1 MRRARTRWGGIRV
14 RTPKDG
20 EAGAR
25 ASPGEEAVYWGS
37 GVSSGLGFGWVA
49 AVWVPGLWGRR
60 RFTRILEVV

>member
-14 RTPKDG
+14 RTPKG
-20 EAGAR
+20 GVAGAR

-49 AVWVPGLWGRR
+49 AVRVPGLWG
-60 RFTRILEVV
+60 